1 MKINVNNKGKSIGRV
16 NANEYNLKK
25 LCLITGISAAVVIA
39 VPVGFHIASKNK
51 VVDPAPTIALSSDYD
66 APIHSHII
74 SPLDGTYK
82 VKYKVEYGDTLYGL
96 VTSYCEDGEYV
107 NYILDEIVRDKDN
120 DLDNASQIRQGKEYT
135 LYGVPY
141 DHLADFGYFVPNR
154 DELTNEEKIND
165 DIDFIKSYSFGR
177 DSYKMNLDVI
187 KYGQANIEFIEE
199 VKDELRG
206 LLQMYRDYS
215 EMEDSPE
222 KEKAETELLLM
233 LDGAK
238 TDIKLITGDEF
249 HQPAYKSET
258 LNKTY

>member
-1 MKINVNNKGKSIGRV
+1 MKINVNNKGKSIGRLNV
-16 NANEYNLKK
+16 NEYNLKK
-25 LCLITGISAAVVIA
+25 LCLITGVVASIA
-39 VPVGFHIASKNK
+39 ITVPVGFHIANSKDK
-51 VVDPAPTIALSSDYD
+51 VNPATAVSISTDYE
-66 APIHSHII
+66 APIHPHIV

-96 VTSYCEDGEYV
+96 VTSYCEDGAYV

-120 DLDNASQIRQGKEYT
+120 DLDNASSIIQGKEYV

-141 DHLADFGYFVPNR
+141 DHLDDFGYFVPNR
-154 DELTNEEKIND
+154 DELTDDEKIND
-165 DIDFIKSYSFGR
+165 DIEFIKSYSFGR
-177 DSYKMNLDVI
+177 DSYKMNLNKI
-187 KYGQANIEFIEE
+187 KDGEPNTQFAEE

-215 EMEDSPE
+215 AMEDSPE
-222 KEKAETELLLM
+222 KEKAAQELLLM

-249 HQPAYKSET
+249 HQPAYKSES
-258 LNKTY
+258 LSKTF